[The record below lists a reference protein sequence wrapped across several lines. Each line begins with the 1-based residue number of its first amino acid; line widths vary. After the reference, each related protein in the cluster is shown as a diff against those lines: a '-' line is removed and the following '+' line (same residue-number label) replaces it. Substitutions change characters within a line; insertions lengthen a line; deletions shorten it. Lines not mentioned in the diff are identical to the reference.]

1 MTCRRCLIRSLSP
14 APVTVIQESDPPAPP
29 CAECGDVPRIPA
41 DEAVPAEGFRWFFAW
56 HPETE
61 FTVIRSK
68 GAQGLGEWL
77 RRDWRDFPARPEIV
91 DCTEG
96 VGAAVG
102 SGCLKERV
110 IRVLT
115 MRLAERP
122 PTSPAM
128 FHGWLRLDGC
138 VRCVIVGALI
148 ERFPGTTGTPR
159 DYGLH
164 DAAYSL
170 VVRADPAV
178 PACPDCERRF
188 KAVSPRP
195 DTAAT
200 RWYLAWHPKAT
211 FLEVRGLP
219 EAAAEEWR
227 HRASTAELKP
237 EVLDITPA
245 LWPVAAAHAPD
256 RRPVVLK
263 QGIRL
268 ATEYIRELIW

>member
-77 RRDWRDFPARPEIV
+77 RRDWRHFPARPEIV
-91 DCTEG
+91 DCTEV
-96 VGAAVG
+96 VGAAAG
-102 SGCLKERV
+102 SGSLREKV
-110 IRVLT
+110 IHVLT
-115 MRLAERP
+115 MRLAGSWP
-122 PTSPAM
+122 GPALPYTP
-128 FHGWLRLDGC
+128 GLDVC

-159 DYGLH
+159 AYRLH

-200 RWYLAWHPKAT
+200 RWYLAWHPKAS

-245 LWPVAAAHAPD
+245 LWPVAAAHAAD
-256 RRPVVLK
+256 RRPVVVK
-263 QGIRL
+263 QAVRM
-268 ATEYIRELIW
+268 ATDYVRELIW